1 MNRLNEILR
10 EEIIQ
15 FRENGH
21 KFLNKELN
29 VAQFKGLSGG
39 MGAYAHR
46 GGKEFM
52 IRLKTPS
59 GRASKEDLAKIYEWA
74 SRYNLEWVHPTTR
87 QAVQLHGLGI
97 DDVCDIME
105 EALDYG
111 IYTRGSGGNFPRN
124 VAISPLSGVEK
135 GEVFDVTPYAEA
147 LNKHIM
153 QNVYTYK
160 LPRKIKVAMSTNT
173 QDAPH
178 VTATDLGFL
187 AVNKDGEKF
196 FKVYLAGGLGRNP
209 RLSIEYD
216 ELIKPEDVIYHFEA
230 MKNLFIAEGDYANK
244 NKARI
249 RYIAERMGDE
259 EFIKCYKKYLEEVKS
274 QDLKIDVKEIEINKK
289 GSKTEAKDARII
301 EQKQD
306 GLYSVY
312 FHPFGGILKMEDLKA
327 IIDATKDMEAVD
339 FRFTMEEGL
348 FIRNL
353 NGKEAEILLEL
364 TKGKGGELKI
374 MQSVSCI
381 GVPVCQMGLRNS
393 QALLKNILDK
403 FAEEKVYK
411 DLLPLV
417 NISGCQNSCGVHE
430 IGSIGFTGKTK
441 RVDDAPRNCFELHVN
456 GSFEVG
462 STRLGE
468 VYGDILEEEIPNFLY
483 DLYLE
488 LEKTN
493 SEFNSWY
500 KDNKEEFKKVVDK
513 YLV

>member
-29 VAQFKGLSGG
+29 VAQFKGISGG
-39 MGAYAHR
+39 LGVYAHR

-59 GRASKEDLAKIYEWA
+59 GRISKEDLCKIYEWA
-74 SRYNLEWVHPTTR
+74 NRYNLEWVHPTTR
-87 QAVQLHGLGI
+87 QAIQLHGLGI

-105 EALDYG
+105 EALEYG

-135 GEVFDVTPYAEA
+135 NEAFDVTPYAEE

-153 QNVYTYK
+153 QKVYTYK
-160 LPRKIKVAMSTNT
+160 LPRKIKVAMATNIE
-173 QDAPH
+173 DAPH
-178 VTATDLGFL
+178 VTSTDLGFL
-187 AVNKDGEKF
+187 AINKDGEKL

-216 ELIKPEDVIYHFEA
+216 ELIKAEDVLYHFEA
-230 MKNLFIAEGDYANK
+230 MKNLFIAEGDYENK

-249 RYIAERMGDE
+249 RYIADRMGNE
-259 EFIKCYKKYLEEVKS
+259 EFIKCYKKHLEEVKS
-274 QDLKIDVKEIEINKK
+274 QDLKIHVKETEIIKK
-289 GSKTEAKDARII
+289 GIKTEIKDNRLI

-312 FHPFGGILKMEDLKA
+312 FHPIGGILKMQDLKS
-327 IIDATKDMEAVD
+327 IIDATKDMDYVD
-339 FRFTMEEGL
+339 FRLSLKEGI

-353 NGKEAEILLEL
+353 NGKEAELLLEL

-381 GVPVCQMGLRNS
+381 GVPICQMGLRNS
-393 QALLKNILDK
+393 QGLLKSILDK
-403 FAEEKVYK
+403 LSNEKIHK

-430 IGSIGFTGKTK
+430 IGSIGFAGKTK
-441 RVDDAPRNCFELHVN
+441 RVNDAPRNCFELHVN

-462 STRLGE
+462 SARLGE
-468 VYGDILEEEIPNFLY
+468 YYGDMLEEEIPNFIY

-488 LEKTN
+488 LEKAN
-493 SEFNSWY
+493 LNFESWY
-500 KDNKEEFKKVVDK
+500 CDNTEKFNNIAKK